1 MHHHRLTLN
10 GPPDRVA
17 ALAQTLRDAG
27 ATLLPGTDPP
37 RVTWTTGERAPLAA
51 ACLAHPRVSVGVERF
66 ALLGETLERLVVR
79 GPDVTVLER
88 APFAP
93 VIDPDERLDELLPDG
108 CAPLRPADL
117 RDAAERVL
125 AQPVRLPPGPA
136 GTAMDDALLVG
147 AAVGAVCEAAL
158 TAPPDDDGPLP
169 PVAVLDALAVL
180 AAAALTAGAA
190 ATDPAADAE
199 LAHERAHHLTEAHA
213 IAAAERLWSRRGEA
227 DWPEWL
233 MYILLGTATVVE
245 DCAVAVHGPPPPA
258 PALAVHAEHG
268 TTQRE
273 RLSHGTTRLAATC
286 LQALAL
292 FAAPENAS
300 GCARN

>member
-10 GPPDRVA
+10 GPPDHVA
-17 ALAQTLRDAG
+17 ALAQALEGSG
-27 ATLLPGTDPP
+27 AVLLPGTDPP
-37 RVTWTTGERAPLAA
+37 RVTWTTAGRAPLSA
-51 ACLAHPRVSVGVERF
+51 ACAAHPRVSVGVERF
-66 ALLGETLERLVVR
+66 TLLGETLERLVVR
-79 GPDVTVLER
+79 GADVTVLER

-93 VIDPDERLDELLPDG
+93 VIDPDERLDELLPEG
-108 CAPLRPADL
+108 CAPLRASDL
-117 RDAAERVL
+117 HAAAQRVL
-125 AQPVRLPPGPA
+125 AQPTRLPPGPA
-136 GTAMDDALLVG
+136 GTSMDDALLVG

-158 TAPPDDDGPLP
+158 AAPPDDDGDP
-169 PVAVLDALAVL
+169 PPPIAILDALAGL
-180 AAAALTAGAA
+180 GAAALTAGAA
-190 ATDPAADAE
+190 ATNPAADAE
-199 LAHERAHHLTEAHA
+199 LAYERAHHLTEAHA

-245 DCAVAVHGPPPPA
+245 DCTVAVHEPA
-258 PALAVHAEHG
+258 PHALAIHAEHG
-268 TTQRE
+268 ATLSE
-273 RLSHGTTRLAATC
+273 RLSHATTRLAATC